1 MSRSEHLDSH
11 LKLRK
16 AGSSTM
22 IATVFTLN
30 LDTRPVRILD
40 DSNHFALAWSSTLL
54 YPFLNSATF
63 LVEPRDVPS

>member
-1 MSRSEHLDSH
+1 
-11 LKLRK
+11 
-16 AGSSTM
+16 M

-54 YPFLNSATF
+54 YPFLNSATL